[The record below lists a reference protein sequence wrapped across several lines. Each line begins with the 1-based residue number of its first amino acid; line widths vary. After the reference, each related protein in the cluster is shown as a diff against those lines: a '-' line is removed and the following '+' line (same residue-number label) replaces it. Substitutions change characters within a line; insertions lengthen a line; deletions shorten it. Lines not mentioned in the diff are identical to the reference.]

1 MTIAAPASPA
11 AARTLTQVPSATRP
25 TMAGMPSLRRP
36 PAPVVYDRLLDEA
49 AELLIEAG
57 WSGVTMARLADRV
70 GVSRQTVYNTVGGKQ
85 DLAEALVMR
94 ELASFLALVD
104 HELGRGD
111 DLVEAIRHTAEQVF
125 RAAADNPLLRYTL
138 SATHGK
144 DADEL
149 LPLLTT
155 QSEPLLV
162 AATEA
167 VMAHVPRFEPDMTDD
182 ETRIAVGTVVRLVL
196 SHVMQPTGTPE
207 EAAADLAWI
216 ARRVLHG

>member
-1 MTIAAPASPA
+1 MTGTALP
-11 AARTLTQVPSATRP
+11 VPPPRRAGQAGGRH
-25 TMAGMPSLRRP
+25 TMGGMSSLRRP
-36 PAPVVYDRLLDEA
+36 PAPVVHERLLDEA

-57 WSGVTMARLADRV
+57 WGGVTMARLADRV

-94 ELASFLALVD
+94 ELATFLALVD
-104 HELGRGD
+104 RELGQGD
-111 DLVEAIRHTAEQVF
+111 DLVEAIRHTALQVF
-125 RAAADNPLLRYTL
+125 RAAGDNPLLRYTL

-167 VMAHVPRFEPDMTDD
+167 VMVHVPRFETGLSDD
-182 ETRIAVGTVVRLVL
+182 ESRIAVETVVRLVL

-207 EAAADLAWI
+207 AAAADLAWI
-216 ARRVLHG
+216 ATRVLHG